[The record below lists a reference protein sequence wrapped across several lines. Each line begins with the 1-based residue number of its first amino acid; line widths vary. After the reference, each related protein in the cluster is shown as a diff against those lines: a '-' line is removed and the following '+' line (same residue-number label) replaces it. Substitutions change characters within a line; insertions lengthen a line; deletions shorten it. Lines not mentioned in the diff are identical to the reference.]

1 MLLHLR
7 VPPALTEDRLSV
19 KKKLDKSSSQEI
31 EKVLKNLWEDLLEV
45 DVQPTDDF
53 FEIGGYSFLAVQM
66 VNELR
71 ESGHRITA
79 SDVYEHRTLE
89 ALASHLASGQSS
101 DLRPE
106 PTFAALWS
114 QASSPWSGE
123 RPKALVPLAE
133 GEREPFFWVHWGTGN
148 IGFLRGLAG
157 RISGGRPVYGF
168 QHPAL
173 VRRERVEMSVGE
185 LAESYLA
192 ELLKTQPEGPY
203 LLGGLCN
210 GSNIAL
216 EMARRLTERGKNVA
230 LLVFVNGYPNSFPSD
245 INPGDG
251 PEGFYQLRLA
261 TLKQRFGVDN
271 LAAAAPE
278 VMKQLQAEDVAY
290 YDGHESPDDLMWFQ
304 AVWAA
309 IAFAHRHHDPRP
321 FPGRTL
327 VFQTKKGE
335 PAYTSHWKALVPSSE
350 AETFDVRSTLPI
362 LQHPPF
368 QESITRHLSRDF

>member
-1 MLLHLR
+1 MANQ
-7 VPPALTEDRLSV
+7 VDEN
-19 KKKLDKSSSQEI
+19 SSQVIAE
-31 EKVLKNLWEDLLEV
+31 ELKVLWEDLLGAA
-45 DVQPTDDF
+45 VQPSDDF
-53 FEIGGYSFLAVQM
+53 FDIGGYSFLAVQM

-71 ESGHRITA
+71 ESGHRLSA
-79 SDVYEHRTLE
+79 SDVYEHPTLE
-89 ALASHLASGQSS
+89 GLASHLAGGQASAEH
-101 DLRPE
+101 PE
-106 PTFAALWS
+106 PAFSALWS
-114 QASSPWSGE
+114 EAVSPWSGE
-123 RPKALVPLAE
+123 RPKALVQLAL

-148 IGFLRGLAG
+148 IGYLRPLAD

-185 LAESYLA
+185 LAEGYLT
-192 ELLKTQPEGPY
+192 ELLEVQPEGPY

-216 EMARRLTERGKNVA
+216 EMARRLTERGREVA
-230 LLVFVNGYPNSFPSD
+230 LLAFVNGYPNSIPSD
-245 INPGDG
+245 IDPGDG
-251 PEGFYQLRLA
+251 PEEFYQLRLA
-261 TLKQRFGVDN
+261 TLRQRFEVEN

-290 YDGHESPDDLMWFQ
+290 YDEHEKSGDLMWFQ

-321 FPGRTL
+321 FAGRTL

-335 PAYTSHWKALVPSSE
+335 PSFTSHWKALVPNSQ

-362 LQHPPF
+362 LQHGPF
-368 QESITRHLSRDF
+368 QESITRHLSQNF